1 MRIEGDDDGPRL
13 AGSAAPAHLHGTTR
27 CEGGSGCG
35 ADHLTGAAREA
46 VIPVTL
52 EGRLAHLE
60 MQLSVESLNVRA
72 ISHQVSMLINDIR
85 RGLV

>member
-1 MRIEGDDDGPRL
+1 
-13 AGSAAPAHLHGTTR
+13 
-27 CEGGSGCG
+27 
-35 ADHLTGAAREA
+35 

-60 MQLSVESLNVRA
+60 MQLSVESLNIRA
-72 ISHQVSMLINDIR
+72 ISHQVRMLISDIR